1 METTG
6 ETTGW
11 LDGIAVDIARGL
23 LTAEQCGIGSSSHTG
38 AVVGP
43 ILL

>member
-11 LDGIAVDIARGL
+11 LITEQKRYKETYFEEHT
-23 LTAEQCGIGSSSHTG
+23 LTDNIDNRFG
-38 AVVGP
+38 
-43 ILL
+43 